1 MNTFIRNSASGIVAA
16 TALAFGVSAC
26 GGSGTQPANDAS
38 TASPTTQPASPSPSA
53 TVDFFTIVNDMS
65 SDMCMEALV
74 TGTLQVDE
82 QGCLV
87 LAGDDEVPAIMPLL
101 PKGSQISD
109 KSVTLPD
116 GTVLEIGKKVSLGG
130 GFTNE
135 ERFVSKARKQCNTS
149 SVYVVCHEQG

>member
-1 MNTFIRNSASGIVAA
+1 MNTFIRNSVLGIVAGV
-16 TALAFGVSAC
+16 ALGFGLSAC
-26 GGSGTQPANDAS
+26 GESDTQPANDAS
-38 TASPTTQPASPSPSA
+38 AASPTTQPASPSTSA
-53 TVDFFTIVNDMS
+53 TADFYTIVNDKF

-74 TGTLQVDE
+74 TGILQVDE

-87 LAGDDEVPAIMPLL
+87 LEGDDEVPAIMPLL

-149 SVYVVCHEQG
+149 SVYVVCPEQG

>member
-1 MNTFIRNSASGIVAA
+1 MNTFIRNSTLGIVAA
-16 TALAFGVSAC
+16 VALAFGVSAC
-26 GGSGTQPANDAS
+26 GRSGTQPANDAAAAS
-38 TASPTTQPASPSPSA
+38 TTTQTASPSTSA
-53 TVDFFTIVNDMS
+53 TADFYTIVNDKF
-65 SDMCMEALV
+65 SDICMEALV
-74 TGTLQVDE
+74 TGILQVDE

-87 LAGDDEVPAIMPLL
+87 LEGDDEVPAIMPLL

-149 SVYVVCHEQG
+149 SVYVVCPEQG

>member
-1 MNTFIRNSASGIVAA
+1 MNTFIRNSVLGIVAGV
-16 TALAFGVSAC
+16 ALGFGLSAC
-26 GGSGTQPANDAS
+26 GESDTQPANDAS
-38 TASPTTQPASPSPSA
+38 AASPTTQPASPSTSA
-53 TVDFFTIVNDMS
+53 TADFYTIVNDKF

-74 TGTLQVDE
+74 TGILQVDE

-87 LAGDDEVPAIMPLL
+87 LEGDDEVPAIMPLL

-149 SVYVVCHEQG
+149 SVYAVCPEQG

>member
-1 MNTFIRNSASGIVAA
+1 MNTFIRNSTLGIVAA
-16 TALAFGVSAC
+16 VALAFGASAC
-26 GGSGTQPANDAS
+26 GESGTQPANDAAA
-38 TASPTTQPASPSPSA
+38 ASPTTQTASPSTSTTA
-53 TVDFFTIVNDMS
+53 DFFTLVNDRS
-65 SDMCMEALV
+65 SNACNEALV

-87 LAGDDEVPAIMPLL
+87 LEGDDEVPAIVPLL

-109 KSVTLPD
+109 KSVALPD
-116 GTVLEIGKKVSLGG
+116 GTVLQIGKKVSLGG

-149 SVYVVCHEQG
+149 SVYVVCPEQG

>member
-1 MNTFIRNSASGIVAA
+1 MNTFIRNSALRIVAA
-16 TALAFGVSAC
+16 VALGFGLSAC
-26 GGSGTQPANDAS
+26 GESGTQPANDAAA
-38 TASPTTQPASPSPSA
+38 ASPTTQPASPSTSA
-53 TVDFFTIVNDMS
+53 TADFFTLVNDRS
-65 SDMCMEALV
+65 SNACNEALV

-87 LAGDDEVPAIMPLL
+87 LEGDDEVPAIMPLL

-130 GFTNE
+130 GITNE

-149 SVYVVCHEQG
+149 SVYVVCPEQG

>member
-1 MNTFIRNSASGIVAA
+1 MNTFIRNSVLGIVAGV
-16 TALAFGVSAC
+16 ALGFGLSAC
-26 GGSGTQPANDAS
+26 GESDTQPANDAS
-38 TASPTTQPASPSPSA
+38 AASPTTQPASPSTSA
-53 TVDFFTIVNDMS
+53 TADFYTIVNDKF

-74 TGTLQVDE
+74 TGILQVDE

-87 LAGDDEVPAIMPLL
+87 LEGDDEVPAIMPLL

-135 ERFVSKARKQCNTS
+135 KLFVSKASKQCNTS
-149 SVYVVCHEQG
+149 SVYAVCPEQG

>member
-1 MNTFIRNSASGIVAA
+1 MNTFIRNSTLGIVAA
-16 TALAFGVSAC
+16 VALGFGLSAC
-26 GGSGTQPANDAS
+26 GESDTQPANDAS
-38 TASPTTQPASPSPSA
+38 AASPTTQPASPSTSA
-53 TVDFFTIVNDMS
+53 TADFFTLVNDRS
-65 SDMCMEALV
+65 SNACNEALV

-87 LAGDDEVPAIMPLL
+87 LGGDDEVPAIVPLL

-135 ERFVSKARKQCNTS
+135 ERFVSKASKQCNTS
-149 SVYVVCHEQG
+149 SVYAVCPEQG